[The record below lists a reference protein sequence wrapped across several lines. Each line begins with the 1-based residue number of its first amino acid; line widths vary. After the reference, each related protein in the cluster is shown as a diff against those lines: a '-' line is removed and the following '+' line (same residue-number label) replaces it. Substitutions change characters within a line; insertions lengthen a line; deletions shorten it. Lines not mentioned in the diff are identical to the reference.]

1 MNALHPLGQLIQS
14 VEDSRGW
21 TLREI
26 ARRIDERTGRTI
38 SHAYV
43 ARLKKKPISSIT
55 YETIHALAV
64 GLDVPER
71 LVGAAALETMGVR
84 DLDQPEAGAAVAI
97 ARDSDLSTRD
107 RRILLAAVRE
117 MQDATDH
124 QQPTPDDTDTR
135 VADPPQPDG
144 STSEVPFGKMPIDP
158 TLPQTGKHS
167 WTPDMPTNELLPLV
181 FDLVE
186 EREHADLRVLREQA
200 AGQLDELLRHLAER
214 RASAGPA
221 DTGIGLNV
229 QDRPRSDSGASRPW
243 EQPDFDVAAKRGRNR
258 GREAREQ
265 QNRDAEG
272 DDL

>member
-26 ARRIDERTGRTI
+26 ARRIDERAGRTI

-43 ARLKKKPISSIT
+43 ARLKKKPISSVT

-84 DLDQPEAGAAVAI
+84 DLDQSEAGAAVAI
-97 ARDSDLSTRD
+97 ARDPGLSERD

-117 MQDATDH
+117 MQDATDT
-124 QQPTPDDTDTR
+124 QQHEPAPTSAFD
-135 VADPPQPDG
+135 VEDPAQPDG
-144 STSEVPFGKMPIDP
+144 ATSRRKPPHVRRPERRSGPGDEVVTPQE
-158 TLPQTGKHS
+158 LPAEMDGIEFPWQLE
-167 WTPDMPTNELLPLV
+167 D
-181 FDLVE
+181 FDL
-186 EREHADLRVLREQA
+186 
-200 AGQLDELLRHLAER
+200 
-214 RASAGPA
+214 
-221 DTGIGLNV
+221 
-229 QDRPRSDSGASRPW
+229 
-243 EQPDFDVAAKRGRNR
+243 AAKRGRNR

-265 QNRDAEG
+265 QDRDAEDG
-272 DDL
+272 GA